1 MEEAITKVNSA
12 SDSDNMFEY
21 KAEQRSGGH
30 NTCGE
35 AAVSE

>member
-21 KAEQRSGGH
+21 KAEQRSGDITHAGRPP
-30 NTCGE
+30 
-35 AAVSE
+35 